1 MQKDFTATDPWCP
14 PKTDENQYLQVDL
27 SRKTELTKLATQ
39 GYSGDKEKFV
49 KTFALLYS
57 DDGEKWE
64 QYGSKGKE
72 KVLHVLQ
79 ERLFIILGLIILSL
93 CLKNVYR
100 VTLRMKKM
108 VYPRYHKCGSINY
121 KEKI

>member
-1 MQKDFTATDPWCP
+1 MQKNFTATDPWCP

-79 ERLFIILGLIILSL
+79 ERLFIILGLIILSRSPS
-93 CLKNVYR
+93 N
-100 VTLRMKKM
+100 
-108 VYPRYHKCGSINY
+108 GASISHTSPWSQPFPEQIYN
-121 KEKI
+121 

>member
-1 MQKDFTATDPWCP
+1 MQKNFTATDPWCP

-72 KVLHVLQ
+72 KVQHVLQ
-79 ERLFIILGLIILSL
+79 ERLFIIILGLIILS
-93 CLKNVYR
+93 
-100 VTLRMKKM
+100 
-108 VYPRYHKCGSINY
+108 
-121 KEKI
+121 